1 MQATSVFAVSPIVC
15 SLMDNYVNME
25 VQSGRNYLIT
35 YYNNVGYQCAPTS
48 HSEGINILFSYILPK
63 SFILYT
69 VSIKPDL
76 KLPVISQFL
85 KLECVCIPCRF

>member
-1 MQATSVFAVSPIVC
+1 
-15 SLMDNYVNME
+15 MDKYVNME
-25 VQSGRNYLIT
+25 VQSGCNYLIT
-35 YYNNVGYQCAPTS
+35 YYNVGYQYALTS
-48 HSEGINILFSYILPK
+48 HGEGINILFSYILPK

-76 KLPVISQFL
+76 KLLVISQFL